1 MKQPVSNSDS
11 HAPLRNDIRILGDLL
26 GETIQDQSGN
36 QIFELVEEIRKFSK
50 DASAG
55 NSSSHQQ
62 LEQLLT
68 TLPDDQLIPIVRS
81 FGLMLNLMN
90 IAEEYHR
97 VRRLRA
103 ADQQS
108 NPGGHRKSLPQLLTH
123 LASQGIP
130 KSRISESIENLTIEL
145 VLTAHPTEVSRRTVS
160 QKYDRIADHLET
172 LDQVNLADY
181 KRNTIKNELRREIA
195 SLWATDEIRHNKPTP
210 VDEAKWGITTIEQTL
225 WSTVPELLR
234 QLDFTLREQLDEGLS
249 IDAAPIR
256 FASWMG
262 GDRDGNPNVTAE
274 TTDQVCWL
282 SRWQAAEL
290 LQKDI
295 GQLRSELSMSRCSDE
310 LREVVGE
317 HPEPY
322 RHLLRGVQ
330 NRLVLTRDSLKARLD
345 GGPSI
350 DDSAIYSDVD
360 DLKQSLMLCYHSL
373 ISQGMGTIA
382 DGRLTDIIRCV
393 NCFGLNLTPLDIRQ
407 ESSRHAEV
415 LDAVTRYIGIGH
427 YSEWSE
433 AEKLEFLSTEL
444 KQQRP
449 LIPAAFLNQTIDPA
463 WVESL
468 HQQVDYSIDNIYEV
482 LKTCQT
488 ISKHPRSSFAN
499 YIISMAHSGSDVLA
513 VMLLQREAG
522 VTDPLPVMP
531 LFETLSDLENAPGVI
546 DNLFQIEGYAES
558 INRCQQIMVG
568 YSDSAKDAGF
578 LAASWAQY
586 QAQEQL
592 VDICANHKVQL
603 RLFHGRG
610 GSMSRGGGSA
620 HDALLSQ
627 PPGAVEGYVRI
638 TEQGEMIRFKF
649 GLPGIA
655 FRTLELYTCAT
666 LEATLLPPPKPSNQ
680 WRELM
685 DGLTTCSLESYRDE
699 IQDPSFLKYF
709 HNATPEQELQRLSL
723 GSRPAK
729 RKASG
734 GIESLRAIPWVFAW
748 TQTRLLIPAWL
759 GSDSALE
766 KAINDGDL
774 ELVQKMSA
782 DWPYFASIID
792 MLEMVLAK
800 AEPMVSEY
808 YEQRLVD
815 GSLSAEGSSHAE
827 GSMQEIGAQ
836 LRARLASV
844 IDSVNKVRGSE
855 KLLQSSPVIQNSI
868 KVRNPYVMPL
878 HFLQAEIMKR
888 LRAEGESSSVSKQ
901 IYEQVLKISITSI
914 AAGMR
919 NTG

>member
-1 MKQPVSNSDS
+1 MGQSVSSSES
-11 HAPLRNDIRILGDLL
+11 HAPLRNDIRTLGNLL
-26 GETIQDQSGN
+26 GETIRQQNGET
-36 QIFELVEEIRKFSK
+36 IFALIEEIRKFSK
-50 DASAG
+50 AASAG
-55 NSSSHQQ
+55 DARAHQQ
-62 LEQLLT
+62 LESVMAGL
-68 TLPDDQLIPIVRS
+68 DDAALIPVVRS

-97 VRRLRA
+97 VRRLSGASHRQA
-103 ADQQS
+103 S
-108 NPGGHRKSLPQLLTH
+108 HRKSLPQLLVH
-123 LASQGIP
+123 LGEQGIS
-130 KSRISESIENLTIEL
+130 KSRIAQTIENLTIEL

-172 LDQVNLADY
+172 LDRVNLSDY
-181 KRNTIKNELRREIA
+181 QGNVIKQALRCEIA
-195 SLWATDEIRHNKPTP
+195 SLWATDEIRHTKPTP

-225 WSTVPELLR
+225 WSTVPALLR
-234 QLDFTLREQLDEGLS
+234 ELDFSLREQLGEGLS
-249 IDAAPIR
+249 LNAVPIR

-262 GDRDGNPNVTAE
+262 GDRDGNPNVTAQ
-274 TTDQVCWL
+274 TTDEVCWL

-295 GQLRSELSMSRCSDE
+295 EHLRSELSMSSCSNA
-310 LREVVGE
+310 LRAAVGE

-322 RHLLRGVQ
+322 RQLLREVRD
-330 NRLVLTRDSLKARLD
+330 RLVLTRDSLKARLD
-345 GGPSI
+345 GEPTV
-350 DDSAIYSDVD
+350 DDSAIYVDVE
-360 DLKQSLMLCYHSL
+360 DLKQPLMLCYDSL
-373 ISQGMGTIA
+373 LDQGMATIA

-415 LDAVTRYIGIGH
+415 LDAVTRYIGVGH
-427 YSEWSE
+427 YAQWSE
-433 AEKLEFLSTEL
+433 AEKLAFLSAEL

-449 LIPAAFLNQTIDPA
+449 LIPTAFLNQTIDAA
-463 WVESL
+463 WIEAL
-468 HQQVDYSIDNIYEV
+468 HQEVDYSIDNVYEV
-482 LKTCQT
+482 LQTCQT
-488 ISKHPRSSFAN
+488 LCKHPRSSFAN

-522 VTDPLPVMP
+522 MTEPLPVMP

-546 DNLFQIEGYAES
+546 ENLFQIEGYGDS
-558 INRCQQIMVG
+558 INHCQQIMVG

-586 QAQEQL
+586 QAQEKL
-592 VDICANHKVQL
+592 VEICAKHNIQL

-666 LEATLLPPPKPSNQ
+666 LEATLLPPPKPALQ

-685 DGLTTCSLESYRDE
+685 DKLTRCSLKSYRNE
-699 IQDPSFLKYF
+699 IHNADFLDYF
-709 HNATPEQELQRLSL
+709 HKATPEQELQRLLL

-759 GSDSALE
+759 GSDSALQM
-766 KAINDGDL
+766 AIDEGDL
-774 ELVQKMSA
+774 ALVQLMSA
-782 DWPYFASIID
+782 QWPYFASIID

-800 AEPMVSEY
+800 AEPQVSEY
-808 YEQRLVD
+808 YEQRLA
-815 GSLSAEGSSHAE
+815 GEA
-827 GSMQEIGAQ
+827 MQAVGAQ
-836 LRARLASV
+836 LRTRLATV
-844 IDSVNKVRGSE
+844 ITAVNTVRGAE
-855 KLLQSSPVIQNSI
+855 KLLQGSPVIQHSI
-868 KVRNPYVMPL
+868 NVRNPYVMPL
-878 HFLQAEIMKR
+878 HFLQAEIMRR
-888 LRAEGESSSVSKQ
+888 LRAEGESSSAVKE

>member
-1 MKQPVSNSDS
+1 MGQPVSSSES
-11 HAPLRNDIRILGDLL
+11 HAPLRNDIRTLGNLL
-26 GETIQDQSGN
+26 GETIRQQNGETVFAL
-36 QIFELVEEIRKFSK
+36 IEEIRKFSK
-50 DASAG
+50 AASAGDASA
-55 NSSSHQQ
+55 HQQ
-62 LEQLLT
+62 LESVMAGL
-68 TLPDDQLIPIVRS
+68 DDAALIPVVRS

-97 VRRLRA
+97 VRRLSGASHRQA
-103 ADQQS
+103 S
-108 NPGGHRKSLPQLLTH
+108 HRKSLPQLLAH
-123 LASQGIP
+123 LGEQGIS
-130 KSRISESIENLTIEL
+130 KARIAETVENLTIEL

-160 QKYDRIADHLET
+160 QKYDRIAGHLET
-172 LDQVNLADY
+172 LDRVNLSDY
-181 KRNTIKNELRREIA
+181 QCSVIKQELRREIA
-195 SLWATDEIRHNKPTP
+195 SLWATDEIRHTKPTP

-225 WSTVPELLR
+225 WSTVPALLR
-234 QLDFTLREQLDEGLS
+234 ELDFSLHEQLGEGLS
-249 IDAAPIR
+249 LNAVPIR

-262 GDRDGNPNVTAE
+262 GDRDGNPNVTAK
-274 TTDQVCWL
+274 TTDEVCWL

-295 GQLRSELSMSRCSDE
+295 EQLRSELSMASCSDG
-310 LREVVGE
+310 LRAVVGE

-322 RHLLRGVQ
+322 RQLLREVRD
-330 NRLVLTRDSLKARLD
+330 RLVITRDSLKAKLD
-345 GGPSI
+345 GDLTV
-350 DDSAIYSDVD
+350 DDRAIYFDVNE
-360 DLKQSLMLCYHSL
+360 LKQALMLCYDSL
-373 ISQGMGTIA
+373 HSQGMATIA

-415 LDAVTRYIGIGH
+415 LDAVTRYIGIGN
-427 YSEWSE
+427 YSDWSE
-433 AEKLEFLSTEL
+433 AEKLAFLSKEL

-449 LIPAAFLNQTIDPA
+449 LIPAAFLNQTIDAA
-463 WVESL
+463 WIKAL
-468 HQQVDYSIDNIYEV
+468 HQEVDYSIDNVYEV
-482 LKTCQT
+482 LQTCQT
-488 ISKHPRSSFAN
+488 LCKHPRSSFAN

-522 VTDPLPVMP
+522 MTEPLPVMP

-546 DNLFQIEGYAES
+546 DNLFQIEGYGDS
-558 INRCQQIMVG
+558 INHCQQIMVG

-586 QAQEQL
+586 QAQEKL
-592 VDICANHKVQL
+592 VEICAKHNIQL

-666 LEATLLPPPKPSNQ
+666 LEATLLPPPKPSPQ

-685 DGLTTCSLESYRDE
+685 DKLTTCSLESYRKE
-699 IQDPSFLKYF
+699 IHNADFLDYF

-759 GSDSALE
+759 GSDSALQT
-766 KAINDGDL
+766 AIEEGDL
-774 ELVQKMSA
+774 ALVQLMSA
-782 DWPYFASIID
+782 QWPYFASIID

-800 AEPMVSEY
+800 AEPQVSEY
-808 YEQRLVD
+808 YEQRLV
-815 GSLSAEGSSHAE
+815 GEA
-827 GSMQEIGAQ
+827 MQAVGAQ
-836 LRARLASV
+836 LRIRLATV
-844 IDSVNKVRGSE
+844 IAAVNTVRGAE
-855 KLLQSSPVIQNSI
+855 KLLQGSPVIQHSI

-878 HFLQAEIMKR
+878 HFLQAEIMRR
-888 LRAEGESSSVSKQ
+888 LRATGEESSAAKE

>member
-1 MKQPVSNSDS
+1 MSQPISSSES
-11 HAPLRNDIRILGDLL
+11 HAPLRNDIRTLGNLL
-26 GETIQDQSGN
+26 GETIREQDGEAVFAL
-36 QIFELVEEIRKFSK
+36 IEEVRSLSK
-50 DASAG
+50 AASAG
-55 NSSSHQQ
+55 DVGAQRQ
-62 LEQLLT
+62 LEGVMAGL
-68 TLPDDQLIPIVRS
+68 DDAALIPVVRS

-97 VRRLRA
+97 VRRLSEASHRET
-103 ADQQS
+103 S
-108 NPGGHRKSLPQLLTH
+108 HRKSLPQLLTH
-123 LASQGIP
+123 LGEQGIST
-130 KSRISESIENLTIEL
+130 SRIAETLENLTIEL

-160 QKYDRIADHLET
+160 QKYDRIAAHLET
-172 LDQVNLADY
+172 LDRVNLTAY
-181 KRNTIKNELRREIA
+181 KRNGIKQALRREIA

-225 WSTVPELLR
+225 WSTVPDLLR
-234 QLDFTLREQLDEGLS
+234 QLDASLREQLGEGLS
-249 IDAAPIR
+249 LDAVPIR

-262 GDRDGNPNVTAE
+262 GDRDGNPNVTAK
-274 TTDQVCWL
+274 TTDEVCWL

-295 GQLRSELSMSRCSDE
+295 EQLRSELSMASCSDA
-310 LREVVGE
+310 LRAAVGD

-322 RHLLRGVQ
+322 RQLLRGV
-330 NRLVLTRDSLKARLD
+330 RDKLVLTRDSLKARLD
-345 GGPSI
+345 SEPTV
-350 DDSAIYSDVD
+350 DDSAIYVDVE
-360 DLKQSLMLCYHSL
+360 DLKQPLMLCYDSL
-373 ISQGMGTIA
+373 LDQGMGTIA

-415 LDAVTRYIGIGH
+415 LDAVTRYIGVGS
-427 YSEWSE
+427 YAQWSE
-433 AEKLEFLSTEL
+433 EEKLAFLSAEL

-449 LIPAAFLNQTIDPA
+449 LIPTAFLNQTIDAA
-463 WVESL
+463 WIDSL
-468 HQQVDYSIDNIYEV
+468 HQEVDYSIDSVYEV
-482 LKTCQT
+482 LQTCQT
-488 ISKHPRSSFAN
+488 LCKHPRSSFAN

-522 VTDPLPVMP
+522 MSEPLPVMP

-546 DNLFQIEGYAES
+546 ENLFQIDGYVDAIS
-558 INRCQQIMVG
+558 HCQQIMVG

-586 QAQEQL
+586 QAQEKL
-592 VDICANHKVQL
+592 VEICHKYNVQL

-666 LEATLLPPPKPSNQ
+666 LEATLLTPPKPLPQ
-680 WRELM
+680 WRALM
-685 DGLTTCSLESYRDE
+685 DKLTTCSLQSYRNE
-699 IQDPSFLKYF
+699 IHNANFLDYF
-709 HNATPEQELQRLSL
+709 HKATPEQELQRLSL

-759 GSDSALE
+759 GSDSALQA
-766 KAINDGDL
+766 AIEEGDL
-774 ELVQKMSA
+774 PLVQLMA
-782 DWPYFASIID
+782 GQWPYFASIID

-800 AEPMVSEY
+800 AEPQVSEY
-808 YEQRLVD
+808 YEQRLV
-815 GSLSAEGSSHAE
+815 GET
-827 GSMQEIGAQ
+827 MQAVGDQ
-836 LRARLASV
+836 LRTRLANV
-844 IDSVNKVRGSE
+844 IDAVNTVRGSE
-855 KLLQSSPVIQNSI
+855 KLLQGSAVIQHSI
-868 KVRNPYVMPL
+868 NVRNPYVMPL
-878 HFLQAEIMKR
+878 HFLQAEIMRR
-888 LRAEGESSSVSKQ
+888 LRTEGECDTAAKAM
-901 IYEQVLKISITSI
+901 YEQGLKISITSI

>member
-1 MKQPVSNSDS
+1 MSHPVSSSES
-11 HAPLRNDIRILGDLL
+11 HAPLRNDIRTLGDLL
-26 GETIQDQSGN
+26 GETIREQNGEP
-36 QIFELVEEIRKFSK
+36 IFALIEEIRKFSK
-50 DASAG
+50 AASAGDASA
-55 NSSSHQQ
+55 HRQ
-62 LEQLLT
+62 LESVMAGL
-68 TLPDDQLIPIVRS
+68 DDAALIPVVRS

-97 VRRLRA
+97 VRRLSGASYRQA
-103 ADQQS
+103 S
-108 NPGGHRKSLPQLLTH
+108 HRKSLPQLLTY
-123 LASQGIP
+123 LGEQGIS
-130 KSRISESIENLTIEL
+130 KARIAETVENLTIEL

-160 QKYDRIADHLET
+160 QKYDRIAGHLET
-172 LDQVNLADY
+172 LDRVNLSDY
-181 KRNTIKNELRREIA
+181 QCSVIKQELRREIA
-195 SLWATDEIRHNKPTP
+195 SLWATDEIRHTKPTP

-225 WSTVPELLR
+225 WATVPALLR
-234 QLDFTLREQLDEGLS
+234 ELDFSLHEQLGEGLS
-249 IDAAPIR
+249 LNAVPIR

-262 GDRDGNPNVTAE
+262 GDRDGNPNVTAK
-274 TTDQVCWL
+274 TTDEVCWL

-295 GQLRSELSMSRCSDE
+295 EQLRSELSMASCSDG
-310 LREVVGE
+310 LRAVVGG

-322 RHLLRGVQ
+322 RQLLREVRD
-330 NRLVLTRDSLKARLD
+330 RLVLTRDSLKAKLD
-345 GGPSI
+345 GDLTV
-350 DDSAIYSDVD
+350 DDRAIYFDVD
-360 DLKQSLMLCYHSL
+360 ELKQALMLCYDSL
-373 ISQGMGTIA
+373 HSQGMATIA

-415 LDAVTRYIGIGH
+415 LDAVTRYIGIGN
-427 YSEWSE
+427 YAQWSE
-433 AEKLEFLSTEL
+433 AEKLAFLSKEL
-444 KQQRP
+444 KQKRP
-449 LIPAAFLNQTIDPA
+449 LIPAAFLNQTIDAA
-463 WVESL
+463 WLEAL
-468 HQQVDYSIDNIYEV
+468 HQEVDYSIDHVYEV
-482 LKTCQT
+482 LQTCQT
-488 ISKHPRSSFAN
+488 LCKHPRSSFAN

-522 VTDPLPVMP
+522 MTEPLPVMP

-546 DNLFQIEGYAES
+546 ENLFQIEGYADS
-558 INRCQQIMVG
+558 IKHCQQVMVG

-586 QAQEQL
+586 QAQEKL
-592 VDICANHKVQL
+592 VEICANHSIQL

-666 LEATLLPPPKPSNQ
+666 LEATLLPPPKPAPQ

-685 DGLTTCSLESYRDE
+685 DKLTTCSLESYRKE
-699 IQDPSFLKYF
+699 IHSADFLDYF
-709 HNATPEQELQRLSL
+709 HKATPEQELQRLSL

-759 GSDSALE
+759 GSDSALQA
-766 KAINDGDL
+766 AIEEGDL
-774 ELVQKMSA
+774 PLVQLMSA
-782 DWPYFASIID
+782 QWPYFTSIID

-800 AEPMVSEY
+800 AESQVSEY
-808 YEQRLVD
+808 YEQRLA
-815 GSLSAEGSSHAE
+815 GEA
-827 GSMQEIGAQ
+827 MQVVGAQ
-836 LRARLASV
+836 LRTRLATV
-844 IDSVNKVRGSE
+844 IAAVNTVRGAE
-855 KLLQSSPVIQNSI
+855 KLLQGSPVIQHSI

-878 HFLQAEIMKR
+878 HFLQAEIMRR
-888 LRAEGESSSVSKQ
+888 LRATGEESSAAKE

>member
-1 MKQPVSNSDS
+1 MGQSVSSSES
-11 HAPLRNDIRILGDLL
+11 HAPLRNDIRTLGNLL
-26 GETIQDQSGN
+26 GETIRQQDGER
-36 QIFELVEEIRKFSK
+36 IFALIEEIRKLSK
-50 DASAG
+50 AASSGDTRA
-55 NSSSHQQ
+55 HQQ
-62 LEQLLT
+62 LESVMAGL
-68 TLPDDQLIPIVRS
+68 DDAALIPVVRS

-97 VRRLRA
+97 VRRLSGASHRQA
-103 ADQQS
+103 S
-108 NPGGHRKSLPQLLTH
+108 HRKSLPQLLTH
-123 LASQGIP
+123 LGEQGIS
-130 KSRISESIENLTIEL
+130 KSRIAETIENLTIEL

-172 LDQVNLADY
+172 LDRVNLSDY
-181 KRNTIKNELRREIA
+181 QCSVIKQELRREIA
-195 SLWATDEIRHNKPTP
+195 SLWATDEIRHTKPTP

-225 WSTVPELLR
+225 WSTVPALLR
-234 QLDFTLREQLDEGLS
+234 ELDFSLREQLGEGLS
-249 IDAAPIR
+249 LNAVPIR

-262 GDRDGNPNVTAE
+262 GDRDGNPNVTAKI
-274 TTDQVCWL
+274 TDEVCWL

-295 GQLRSELSMSRCSDE
+295 EQLRSELSMASCSDA
-310 LREVVGE
+310 LRALVGE

-322 RHLLRGVQ
+322 RQLLREVRD
-330 NRLVLTRDSLKARLD
+330 RLVLTRDSLKAKLD
-345 GGPSI
+345 GEVTV
-350 DDSAIYSDVD
+350 DDSAIYFDVD
-360 DLKQSLMLCYHSL
+360 ELKQALMLCYDSL
-373 ISQGMGTIA
+373 HSQGMATIA

-415 LDAVTRYIGIGH
+415 LDAVTRYIGVGN
-427 YSEWSE
+427 YAEWSE
-433 AEKLEFLSTEL
+433 AEKLEFLSAEL

-449 LIPAAFLNQTIDPA
+449 LIPTAFLNQTIDAA
-463 WVESL
+463 WIESL
-468 HQQVDYSIDNIYEV
+468 HQEVDYSIDNVYEV
-482 LKTCQT
+482 LQTCQT
-488 ISKHPRSSFAN
+488 LCKHPRSSFAN

-522 VTDPLPVMP
+522 VTEPLPVMP

-546 DNLFQIEGYAES
+546 ENLFQIDGYADS
-558 INRCQQIMVG
+558 IKHCQQIMVG

-586 QAQEQL
+586 QAQEKL
-592 VDICANHKVQL
+592 VEICQNHNIQL

-666 LEATLLPPPKPSNQ
+666 LEATLLPPPKPSPQ

-685 DGLTTCSLESYRDE
+685 DKLTACSLQSYRKE
-699 IQDPSFLKYF
+699 IHNADFLDYF

-759 GSDSALE
+759 GSDSALQA
-766 KAINDGDL
+766 AIEEGDL
-774 ELVQKMSA
+774 ALVQLMSA
-782 DWPYFASIID
+782 QWPYFASIID

-800 AEPMVSEY
+800 AEPQVSEY
-808 YEQRLVD
+808 YEQRLV
-815 GSLSAEGSSHAE
+815 GEA
-827 GSMQEIGAQ
+827 MQAVGAQ
-836 LRARLASV
+836 LRTRLASV
-844 IDSVNKVRGSE
+844 VDAVNTVRGSE
-855 KLLQSSPVIQNSI
+855 KLLQGSAVIQHSI
-868 KVRNPYVMPL
+868 NVRNPYVMPL
-878 HFLQAEIMKR
+878 HFLQAEIMRR
-888 LRAEGESSSVSKQ
+888 LRAEGEGNTGAKE